1 MCDWIYR
8 ILNIKSSKDSSI
20 KPLHNCNQNEN
31 CIPMTTYVL
40 GKEFFECHKDIEV
53 STFAL
58 WVEKHHA
65 QWYRINKE
73 TIRTLSKL
81 QWEEFLNYVDKNDW
95 GIEERKFKA
104 YIRNWYIEKH
114 GVFSFSSSHRLFVV
128 NTSKFQLLK
137 VLYDV
142 TEEEV
147 VNISNVDEI
156 GKKLPCPKS
165 YYCNW
170 LIEFDTNHSIIYGD
184 IVKYIAHNGNKSV
197 INFKIVNDKEDGGKN
212 IKNILNA
219 EGIHNY
225 QELKTSNIMSSP
237 RGESIIKRFLKYD
250 WFDDFVEGSEQYFR
264 EQSNKNPK
272 SQRFENYY
280 SFNAWPQRYGSHYT
294 HIQIGWGNRAIDAN
308 HTSTGFTTKVES
320 GAILT
325 ISRME
330 TGYISIFLYGAKTD
344 THRPIEDAIVL
355 KSCISPKKLLK
366 SSFKQEL
373 WNNLLAY
380 MECTSLDGNPNKR
393 QSIRVFKLR
402 LLKSM
407 VVDGKNMS
415 SQFSRGLQKTIFYVL
430 NIGLSGCL
438 LFGIQ
443 RACDSS
449 SNLDNITNRI
459 DNLRYDIHENTKT
472 LQNACKR
479 DTSLIKIRTKNNVI
493 IKE

>member
-20 KPLHNCNQNEN
+20 KPLHNCSQNED
-31 CIPMTTYVL
+31 CVPMTTYIL

-53 STFAL
+53 STFASWL
-58 WVEKHHA
+58 KKHHA

-73 TIRTLSKL
+73 TIKTLSKL
-81 QWEEFLNYVDKNDW
+81 QWKEFLNYVDKNNW
-95 GIEERKFKA
+95 GIEERKLKS

-114 GVFSFSSSHRLFVV
+114 GVFSFYSSHRLFVV
-128 NTSKFQLLK
+128 NTSNFQLLK

-156 GKKLPCPKS
+156 EKKLPCPKS

-170 LIEFDTNHSIIYGD
+170 LIGIDTNNSIYGS

-197 INFKIVNDKEDGGKN
+197 INFKIINDNEDGGKN
-212 IKNILNA
+212 VKTILNA
-219 EGIHNY
+219 EGIHNC
-225 QELKTSNIMSSP
+225 QELKTSHIMSTLKN
-237 RGESIIKRFLKYD
+237 ETIKKRILRYD
-250 WFDDFVEGSEQYFR
+250 WFDEFVEGSEQYFR
-264 EQSNKNPK
+264 EQSNKNSK
-272 SQRFENYY
+272 SQRFEDYY
-280 SFNAWPQRYGSHYT
+280 SLNVWPQRYGSHYT
-294 HIQIGWGNRAIDAN
+294 HIQIGWGNRAIDTN

-330 TGYISIFLYGAKTD
+330 TGHISIFLYGAKTD
-344 THRPIEDAIVL
+344 NRRPIEDAIVL

-380 MECTSLDGNPNKR
+380 MECTSLDGNPNKC
-393 QSIRVFKLR
+393 QSIRVFMLR
-402 LLKSM
+402 QLKSM

-430 NIGLSGCL
+430 NIGFSGCL

-443 RACDSS
+443 RACDST

-459 DNLRYDIHENTKT
+459 DSLRYDIHENTKT